1 MKIFQVTYYYILFKN
16 SYVAFKISK
25 RTIEIDYHMVHP
37 VYIGNKKIKSNETHR
52 LGS

>member
-1 MKIFQVTYYYILFKN
+1 MKIFQVTYYYILIKN
-16 SYVAFKISK
+16 SYMFKISK
-25 RTIEIDYHMVHP
+25 RTIETDYHMVHP